1 MEPAS
6 VADLALDIWNEL
18 DPEWRQSLRQWLA
31 DQVPHGKVVVLPE
44 GQVHLPAAEHFF
56 EATTLYF
63 SSVARAPSPAK
74 SSKIDEPATYIAE
87 SRAEAELL
95 AAISEAGGI
104 VEAAASE
111 AAGTDRLRDDL
122 IKLLYSWL
130 VRGLPTAAAASSQ
143 D

>member
-1 MEPAS
+1 MT
-6 VADLALDIWNEL
+6 
-18 DPEWRQSLRQWLA
+18 R
-31 DQVPHGKVVVLPE
+31 
-44 GQVHLPAAEHFF
+44 
-56 EATTLYF
+56 
-63 SSVARAPSPAK
+63 
-74 SSKIDEPATYIAE
+74 KIDEASTYIAE

-95 AAISEAGGI
+95 AAISQAGVTGEVTIPRSEKESARLKHELQTRLKETGGI

-111 AAGTDRLRDDL
+111 AAGTDRLRYDL